1 MKRVLSFLVVTLV
14 FAVPMLVAQENT
26 SDRFEAGVFAQYYRF
41 TNPGPN
47 TNFLGLGGRV
57 AFGVRNSVQLEGE
70 MGYDFER
77 NYTTTSSNGI
87 STTAVNSRLR
97 VLHGFFG
104 PKFSA
109 NMGPFQLFATG
120 KVGFDNF
127 NVTGQGVP
135 TGFANSVGLTNGATY
150 FAVYPGVGIAAFAG
164 PIGLRAEVGD
174 DIFFNGGARN
184 NLRVT
189 FGPQFRF

>member
-1 MKRVLSFLVVTLV
+1 MRRLVGFLIVTFLL
-14 FAVPMLVAQENT
+14 AVPMLVAQENT
-26 SDRFEAGVFAQYYRF
+26 SDRFEAGIFAQYYRF
-41 TNPGPN
+41 NDPGPK

-57 AFGVRNSVQLEGE
+57 AFGIRNSVQLEAE

-77 NYTTTSSNGI
+77 NYTNTSNNGI
-87 STTAVNSRLR
+87 STSATNSRLR

-109 NMGPFQLFATG
+109 NMGPLQVFATG

-135 TGFANSVGLTNGATY
+135 TGFASSVGLTSGATY
-150 FAVYPGVGIAAFAG
+150 FAAYPGVGIAAFAG

-174 DIFFNGGARN
+174 DIFFNGGAHN

-189 FGPQFRF
+189 FGPQLRF